1 MNEVSV
7 PLPDLLWDR
16 LKRLAAPMG
25 LEVSDV
31 LGRVIA
37 ESVPSIPDGLPESIR
52 AELEALES
60 FSDEALKEVALSFV
74 HEEDLPEFHSGGSA
88 DLTMLRKAYA
98 NVLLQWRGR
107 AVTDDELEAATCRAT

>member
-1 MNEVSV
+1 MNEVSIPV
-7 PLPDLLWDR
+7 PDLLWDR

-37 ESVPSIPDGLPESIR
+37 ETVSSIPDGLPESIQ

-60 FSDEALKEVALSFV
+60 LSDEALKEVALSFAQ
-74 HEEDLPEFHSGGSA
+74 EEELPEFQSGGAA

-98 NVLLQWRGR
+98 NVLLQWRGK
-107 AVTDDELEAATCRAT
+107 AVTDEELEAATCRAT